1 MALICGMPWLKHW
14 TKQRRLSVVPLM
26 RVGGLEW
33 EACINDAMPW
43 MTIYNLK
50 IYEMLAHLSHNI
62 VKRWDLAA
70 VETNGSDGGYD
81 SSSLQLATWL
91 ATGLKKMRPRQR
103 LPEVQTVQGNG
114 ENKLR
119 PFAHIAAVGHMWNG
133 QN

>member
-50 IYEMLAHLSHNI
+50 IYEMLAHIS
-62 VKRWDLAA
+62 
-70 VETNGSDGGYD
+70 
-81 SSSLQLATWL
+81 
-91 ATGLKKMRPRQR
+91 
-103 LPEVQTVQGNG
+103 
-114 ENKLR
+114 
-119 PFAHIAAVGHMWNG
+119 
-133 QN
+133 